1 MGGRTGLSTVIN
13 DPTELGQGEQTQYS
27 QYANGEW
34 KRIPNKLPE
43 ESLITLFINDQELV
57 SVLCTPEKL
66 NCLTIGY
73 LLSEGFIS
81 SMDEITMMRVCLDE
95 SLVEVRLSHEVEMA
109 APRRILTSGCG
120 GGTTFREGIELP
132 PLDSDR
138 RVTPSQVL
146 SSIKLLQERTEDN
159 KKNGNIRKG
168 LHISALSDGDK
179 LVIKS
184 EDIGR
189 HNTLDKIRGE
199 SVLTNTPTKDLILV
213 TTGRISSEMLVKVA
227 LMEVPIIASINSATR
242 RAVTIGAELGI
253 TIIGYARGNR
263 FSVYCGENRLQ

>member
-1 MGGRTGLSTVIN
+1 MGGRIGLSTIIN
-13 DPTELGQGEQTQYS
+13 NPTELEQGEQTQYS
-27 QYANGEW
+27 QYSNGEW

-43 ESLITLFINDQELV
+43 ESLITIFINDQELI
-57 SVLCTPEKL
+57 SILCTPEKL

-81 SMDEITMMRVCLDE
+81 GLDEITMMRVCLDE
-95 SLVEVRLSHEVEMA
+95 SLVEARLSHEIETVS
-109 APRRILTSGCG
+109 PRRILTSGCG

-132 PLDSDR
+132 PLNSDR
-138 RVTPSQVL
+138 QVSPSQVL
-146 SSIKLLQERTEDN
+146 NSIKLLQGKSEVNR
-159 KKNGNIRKG
+159 KNGGTRKG

-179 LVIKS
+179 LIIRS

-199 SVLTNTPTKDLILV
+199 SVLTGTPTKDLILV

-227 LMEVPIIASINSATR
+227 LMEVPVIASLNSATK
-242 RAVTIGAELGI
+242 RAVTLGAELGI
-253 TIIGYARGNR
+253 TIIGYARGSR
-263 FSVYCGENRLQ
+263 FSAYCGVNRLV